1 MPRTAGSQRRS
12 SRRKSISPGRSCLS
26 HRRTSSQ
33 SLRRSA
39 QLGALKTNSFFR
51 AASSIGGEKPEQEKI
66 YNFEYGVNIITLDR
80 PLGSWEL
87 ETVSAPFVKHSH
99 KINVTH
105 PKVSGEFEV
114 KKVVFRTNETGFVR
128 TYINF

>member
-1 MPRTAGSQRRS
+1 MP
-12 SRRKSISPGRSCLS
+12 ISKKNVIAVIKEVG
-26 HRRTSSQ
+26 TIW
-33 SLRRSA
+33 
-39 QLGALKTNSFFR
+39 GIKNKFFF
-51 AASSIGGEKPEQEKI
+51 SGGVFYWGEKPEQEKI